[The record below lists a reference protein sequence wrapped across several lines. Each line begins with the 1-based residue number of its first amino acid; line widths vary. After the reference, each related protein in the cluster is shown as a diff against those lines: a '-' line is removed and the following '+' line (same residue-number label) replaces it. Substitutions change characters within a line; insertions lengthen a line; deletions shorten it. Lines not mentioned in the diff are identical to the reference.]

1 METIY
6 QETIT
11 REEIETFPVFAFD
24 GEIRVIENAG
34 EVDEAVVYLS
44 AHSCLGFDTETRP
57 AFHKGE
63 TYPVSLLQLAAAERV
78 YLFRLNKFG
87 FTPSLRRLL
96 ADVRIKKIGVG
107 IRDDLRMLKERESFT
122 PASFVDLQDFVVKYG
137 IKEKSFSKLMAIIF
151 RVKISKRQRVTNW
164 EALQLTPQQVKYAA
178 TDAWGA
184 LRMYDELLCHG

>member
-34 EVDEAVVYLS
+34 EVDEAVAYLS

-78 YLFRLNKFG
+78 YLFSLNKFG

>member
-34 EVDEAVVYLS
+34 EVDEAVAYLS

-96 ADVRIKKIGVG
+96 ADVRIKKEDQKYLLQENHSVSTYGTRNEKGSGLGLILSQEFIKLNNGK
-107 IRDDLRMLKERESFT
+107 LYFT
-122 PASFVDLQDFVVKYG
+122 SAEGQGTTFYF
-137 IKEKSFSKLMAIIF
+137 
-151 RVKISKRQRVTNW
+151 
-164 EALQLTPQQVKYAA
+164 ALPKAKPQSPMTQ
-178 TDAWGA
+178 
-184 LRMYDELLCHG
+184 

>member
-34 EVDEAVVYLS
+34 EVDEAVAYLS
-44 AHSCLGFDTETRP
+44 VHSCLGFDTETRP